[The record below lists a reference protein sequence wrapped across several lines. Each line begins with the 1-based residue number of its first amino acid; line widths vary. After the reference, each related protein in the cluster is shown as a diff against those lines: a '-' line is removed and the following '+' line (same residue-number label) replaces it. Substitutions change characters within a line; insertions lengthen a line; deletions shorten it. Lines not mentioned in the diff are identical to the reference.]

1 MRREAHRIRTEIR
14 DMKAETS
21 KKQVCLI
28 TPGHVS
34 SCPRIV
40 KEADALAEA
49 GFDVTVVSGRSFEPV
64 VALDRVILSH
74 ARWSH
79 REVPVNR
86 GWLRRAARKGLQLM
100 GPRKVSLALARLLTT
115 PGLPALT
122 AAAVETGADL
132 YHAHCLG
139 GLAAAADASRQ
150 TGTPFSFDMED
161 FHEEESSA
169 VMSNPTERAAVVRI
183 MQDHLPRAAFV
194 TAASPLI
201 AQACTQ
207 RYGVAVIPLLNA
219 FVPLTGAVA
228 RRSGP
233 FTEGNPAK
241 LYWFSQTVGPGR
253 GLEEIVEVGAR
264 MRVPCVLQLR
274 GFVSESYRSAL
285 AMEAAKSGVRIEFLS
300 PGPPDE
306 MVALAAEADLG
317 LSLERSFPTNRDI
330 CLTNKVFV
338 YLAAGI
344 PQLMSTT
351 KAQSEFAREI
361 GAAAVLMDLGDP
373 SACASTLDDLLSNAC
388 SLAEAR
394 AQAVLMGDR
403 YAWAGEKRKFLA
415 AVQQAVCSDSIR

>member
-1 MRREAHRIRTEIR
+1 M
-14 DMKAETS
+14 
-21 KKQVCLI
+21 
-28 TPGHVS
+28 
-34 SCPRIV
+34 
-40 KEADALAEA
+40 KEADALVEA
-49 GFDVTVVSGRSFEPV
+49 GFDVTVVSGRNFEPV
-64 VALDRVILSH
+64 VALDRVILSR

-79 REVPVNR
+79 REVPVKR

-100 GPRKVSLALARLLTT
+100 GPRKVSLALAQFFTT

-139 GLAAAADASRQ
+139 GLAAAAAASRQ
-150 TGTPFSFDMED
+150 TGKPFSFDVED
-161 FHEEESSA
+161 FHEEESDA

-201 AQACTQ
+201 AQACTE
-207 RYGVAVIPLLNA
+207 RYGVAVTPLLNA
-219 FVPLTGAVA
+219 FIPLTGAVA

-233 FTEGNPAK
+233 FTERNPAR

-253 GLEEIVEVGAR
+253 GLEEIVVVAAR

-274 GFVSESYRSAL
+274 GFVSDSYRSAL
-285 AMEAAKSGVRIEFLS
+285 AMEAARLRVRIEFLP

-317 LSLERSFPTNRDI
+317 LSLERSFPPNRDI

-351 KAQSEFAREI
+351 KAQTAFAREI
-361 GAAAVLMDLGDP
+361 GAAAVLGDLAEQ
-373 SACASTLDDLLSNAC
+373 SACAGALDALLGDVGR
-388 SLAEAR
+388 LADAR
-394 AQAVLMGDR
+394 AQAGRMGDR
-403 YAWAGEKRKFLA
+403 YAWAGEKRTFLA
-415 AVQQAVCSDSIR
+415 AVQQAVCSDSVR